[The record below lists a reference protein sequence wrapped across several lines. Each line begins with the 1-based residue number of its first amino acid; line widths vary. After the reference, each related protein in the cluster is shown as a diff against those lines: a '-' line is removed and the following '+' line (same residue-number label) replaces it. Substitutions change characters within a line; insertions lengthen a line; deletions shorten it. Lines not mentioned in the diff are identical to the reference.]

1 MKEALHVTI
10 AEDVATI
17 GRIDAV
23 PMILEVV
30 CRTTG
35 MGFAAIARVTQ
46 DRWVACAVRDEIDFG
61 LVTGGELEVGTT
73 ICDEIRRSGRA
84 VIIDHVAKDD
94 DYRGHPTPKQYGFQ
108 SYISQPIFRD
118 GEFFGTLCA
127 IDPKPAQL
135 KNAQVMGMFK
145 LFADLIAQHMDTQDR
160 LARSEAELLDARQA
174 AELREQI
181 IAVLGHDLRNPLAS
195 IQAGGRLLA
204 KTSLDERAKGLV
216 AAMQSSVVRMAGLI
230 DDVMDFA
237 RARLGGGFEV
247 ERRAGDGL
255 EDAIVLVVDE
265 MRLAHP
271 NREITAEVA
280 LSEPVAC
287 DIGRLAQLLSN
298 LLANAVR
305 HGEESGVVAVR
316 ARTDNGQFEL
326 SVANSGPAIPPER
339 MAVLFEP
346 FSRAEHHHGQQG
358 LGLGLYIASE
368 IAQAHGGR
376 LSVTS
381 DDAETCFTFSMPV
394 N

>member
-1 MKEALHVTI
+1 MTI

-46 DRWVACAVRDEIDFG
+46 DKWVACAVRDEIAFG
-61 LVTGGELEVGTT
+61 LVAGGELEVGTT
-73 ICDEIRRSGRA
+73 ICNEIRESGHA
-84 VIIDHVAKDD
+84 VVIDHVAEDD
-94 DYRGHPTPKQYGFQ
+94 DFRGHPTPARYGFQ

-127 IDPKPAQL
+127 IDPKPSHL
-135 KNAQVMGMFK
+135 KTPQVMGMFK
-145 LFADLIAQHMDTQDR
+145 LFADLIAQHMETQDR

-204 KTSLDERAKGLV
+204 RTSLDERAKGLV

-247 ERRAGDGL
+247 ERRAGNGL
-255 EDAIVLVVDE
+255 KDAILLVVDE
-265 MRLAHP
+265 MRLGHS
-271 NREITAEVA
+271 NREITAEVG
-280 LSEPVAC
+280 LSEPVSC
-287 DIGRLAQLLSN
+287 DVGRLAQLLSN
-298 LLANAVR
+298 LLANALR
-305 HGEESGVVAVR
+305 HGEEGGAVR
-316 ARTDNGQFEL
+316 VRAHTDSGQFEL
-326 SVANSGPAIPPER
+326 SVANAGPAIPSER
-339 MAVLFEP
+339 MAMLFEP
-346 FSRAEHHHGQQG
+346 FTRAEHHHGQQG
-358 LGLGLYIASE
+358 LGLGLYIANE
-368 IAQAHGGR
+368 IAQAHGGV
-376 LSVTS
+376 LEVTS
-381 DDAETCFTFSMPV
+381 DEAQTCFTFTMPV
-394 N
+394 S